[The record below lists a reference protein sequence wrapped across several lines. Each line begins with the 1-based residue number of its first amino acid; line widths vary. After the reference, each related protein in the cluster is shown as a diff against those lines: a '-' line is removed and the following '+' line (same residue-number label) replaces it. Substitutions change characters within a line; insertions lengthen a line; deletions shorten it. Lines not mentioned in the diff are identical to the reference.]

1 MSYVSYFQ
9 RFSQAENHAT
19 NNTLLILRYFYQSSP
34 LKLQNVLTSLTDTE
48 LAIGVT
54 FDQQIK
60 GIASVPDALISQ
72 EPLNIYIETK
82 VGENLDIDQIKRHLI
97 SISEALPRAAMPIL
111 IGLTKEAISPEQR
124 AECIKSADEKKIGFA
139 SVTFTEV
146 VEALRTQCEPYEA
159 VLTNI
164 IDDYENFL
172 ASENLLETRNTKM
185 AVFPCGTS
193 FEDNK
198 QYGLYYEPISRRRR
212 LKASKILGIYRNKK
226 VELVGTIQA
235 VANCTYVDGDV
246 RVDSE
251 ETSGNL
257 THEQRR
263 RVKEVI
269 ENTGYYDL
277 KAEHRFYLVDSFTET
292 NLRKTSPGGLMGLR
306 YLDIGEIIGTDF
318 DAHRNYTT
326 SEIAALLSGK
336 TFA

>member
-9 RFSQAENHAT
+9 HFSQAENHAT

-60 GIASVPDALISQ
+60 GSDSVPDALISQ
-72 EPLNIYIETK
+72 ESLNIYIETK
-82 VGENLDIDQIKRHLI
+82 RGGELDKDQIERHLTTI
-97 SISEALPRAAMPIL
+97 ANKPPQATKPIL
-111 IGLTKEAISPEQR
+111 LGLTKEPISPEQR
-124 AECIKSADEKKIGFA
+124 AGFIKRADEEKIGFA
-139 SVTFTEV
+139 SVTFSEV
-146 VEALRTQCEPYEA
+146 VEALRAQCEPYEP
-159 VLTNI
+159 VLNDI
-164 IDDYENFL
+164 IDDYEKFL

-193 FEDNK
+193 FGDNK
-198 QYGLYYEPISRRRR
+198 RYGLYYEPTSRR
-212 LKASKILGIYRNKK
+212 LKTNKIFGIYRNKK

-235 VANCTYVDGDV
+235 VANCTYVNGDV
-246 RVDSE
+246 QVDSE
-251 ETSGNL
+251 GTSGNL
-257 THEQRR
+257 TDEQRR

-277 KAEHRFYLVDSFTET
+277 NAEHRFYLVDSFAET
-292 NLRKTSPGGLMGLR
+292 NLLKASPGGLMGLR
-306 YLDIGEIIGTDF
+306 YLDIGTVIGADF

-326 SEIAALLSGK
+326 SEIAALLTGK
-336 TFA
+336 TFD